1 MPLRE
6 TLPGPFE
13 PVVDQVD
20 VCAFASRWGIVLRL
34 AEGLFRMARGLPF
47 AIQMISGSRSRSNQ
61 TGVSETPFELS
72 THANEREDGCP
83 RLATGADITPSVA
96 PVQAVKLAI
105 GTEAALAGL
114 RWGGGAM
121 TDDLGIPLDPEWR
134 HVDLGPRSV
143 VP

>member
-6 TLPGPFE
+6 TLPGPGDDF
-13 PVVDQVD
+13 DQVYL
-20 VCAFASRWGIVLRL
+20 CELASRWGIVLAL
-34 AEGLFRMARGLPF
+34 AQGLVQMSKALPF
-47 AIQMISGSRSRSNQ
+47 AVQLISGSRSRSSQ
-61 TGVSETPFELS
+61 AAVSPTSFAVS
-72 THANEREDGCP
+72 SHADEREDGCP
-83 RLATGADITPSVA
+83 RLATGADISPQVA

-105 GTEAALAGL
+105 GTQAALAGL

-134 HVDLGPRSV
+134 HVDLGPRST